1 MGIKKIIGYSLIAIA
16 DLLEK
21 LQWLFRKIIPMLLV
35 LILGFGLG
43 FFVTNISN
51 HREALQK
58 QKVEEFIEQIITSAI
73 EQTEFHKKHS
83 SNHAI
88 DSIQKEAKNFSN
100 CYKIRFMDVTFNA
113 YEFTV
118 IFDNG
123 SEFYVDVIVF
133 GDDITLN
140 IWSGEQ

>member
-21 LQWLFRKIIPMLLV
+21 LQWLFRKIMPMLLV

-43 FFVTNISN
+43 FFVSNISN
-51 HREALQK
+51 HRKALQK

-73 EQTEFHKKHS
+73 EQTEFYKKHS
-83 SNHAI
+83 SNRAI
-88 DSIQKEAKNFSN
+88 DSIQKDAKNFSN
-100 CYKIRFMDVTFNA
+100 CYKIRFADVTFNA

-123 SEFYVDVIVF
+123 SEFYVDVIAF
-133 GDDITLN
+133 GDDITLR